1 MQSSQN
7 LELVL
12 GRAKDFAQQFQHTH
26 VSPLHLLLALL
37 KTPECQG
44 YKHLEN
50 QQVPIQKLS
59 DYISHNRLNHEPYGT
74 PTGHFNSRSK
84 FVLSQSAQIARQ
96 MGSAFTRTEHLLLG
110 LLTDQTL
117 AREVYPVVG
126 IRSEKLTHSILTQY
140 GLQEEMVG
148 AREGTPQSR
157 EFAEVCVSLNEL
169 ARKGKLDPVI
179 GRDRETQRAMQILGR
194 RRKNNPVLIGDAGV
208 GKTAIAE
215 GIAQSIVNKT
225 CPPQL
230 LDKEIFLWDVT
241 SLVSNTVFRGQ
252 LEGRLKAILDHVRNN
267 PRLIL
272 FIDEIHLIVGAGN
285 SIGGLDVSNMM
296 KAALSRGE
304 ARVIGATT
312 EDEYNKT
319 IAKDS
324 ALERRFQPVRIEEP
338 PDEDVLAILRGSL
351 PVYEAHHNVQY
362 TPQAVTAALQLSKR
376 YIPHRQL
383 PDKALDVLDEA
394 GSAVRMT
401 PPQNIIR
408 LDQEIARL
416 NEEKANAAIQQRFND
431 AQMWLARVRQL
442 KAQRNKLLRQQTE
455 PRLVTEDQ
463 VCGAVSVISRIPLER
478 LTAEDKRSAL
488 RVQDELG
495 REIIGQRPAIASVTR
510 YIRRSRTRLNDP
522 RKPLGAVL
530 LLGPTGVG
538 KTLLAKR
545 AAVHMSGSE
554 EGLIAL
560 DMSEYM
566 ERHSVARLIG
576 APPGYK
582 GYEDQKTLVERVRR
596 RPYAVVLFDEIEK
609 AHHQVWNVLL
619 QILEEGRLTDGQGRT
634 ASFRDTLVLL
644 TSNIGYEHFRR
655 KSIGFNQTVDATKDA
670 VLEAAKKEFRP
681 EFLNRLDD
689 IVIFDPLTLEDCRQ
703 IIDLE
708 VGKIRQRTKYT
719 AVGLSQILR
728 EKILRDGFSEEY
740 GARPLKRTLERLVTD
755 PISDALL
762 REEITDTGEILATY
776 TESNGV
782 VIRHSG
788 SETQRAEQSTAVP
801 AEDLAWVRPGSCA
814 VPCKRHN

>member
-12 GRAKDFAQQFQHTH
+12 SRAKDFAQQFQHTH

-126 IRSEKLTHSILTQY
+126 IRSEKLTHSILAQY

-324 ALERRFQPVRIEEP
+324 ALERRFQPVRVEEP

-431 AQMWLARVRQL
+431 AQMWLGRVRQL

-488 RVQDELG
+488 RVQDKLG

-554 EGLIAL
+554 ECLIAL

-596 RPYAVVLFDEIEK
+596 QPYAVVLFDEIEK

-719 AVGLSQILR
+719 AVGLSQALS

-762 REEITDTGEILATY
+762 REEIADTGEILATY

>member
-12 GRAKDFAQQFQHTH
+12 SRAKDFAQQFQHTH

-324 ALERRFQPVRIEEP
+324 ALERRFQPVRVEEP

-488 RVQDELG
+488 RVQDKLG

-554 EGLIAL
+554 ECLIAL

-596 RPYAVVLFDEIEK
+596 QPYAVVLFDEIEK

-644 TSNIGYEHFRR
+644 TS
-655 KSIGFNQTVDATKDA
+655 
-670 VLEAAKKEFRP
+670 
-681 EFLNRLDD
+681 
-689 IVIFDPLTLEDCRQ
+689 
-703 IIDLE
+703 
-708 VGKIRQRTKYT
+708 
-719 AVGLSQILR
+719 
-728 EKILRDGFSEEY
+728 
-740 GARPLKRTLERLVTD
+740 
-755 PISDALL
+755 
-762 REEITDTGEILATY
+762 
-776 TESNGV
+776 
-782 VIRHSG
+782 
-788 SETQRAEQSTAVP
+788 STASLVAP
-801 AEDLAWVRPGSCA
+801 EHWFQSDR
-814 VPCKRHN
+814 